1 LEYPEPN
8 GFTMTGNGS
17 QGSCAFNSFEVGID
31 SNGENNVFI
40 RGPGLVRRFNSD
52 GILVRGDHSSVEGVA
67 VTSICEN
74 GIAVVGSGDEVQGNS
89 VSRAALSFGEG
100 IEVGASGGH
109 RILNNEV
116 VGEGPFTIPSV
127 VTFRG
132 GIVADLAQLIISFQ
146 KTPFR
151 GIPEGE

>member
-1 LEYPEPN
+1 
-8 GFTMTGNGS
+8 MTGNGS

-31 SNGENNVFI
+31 TNGENNVFI
-40 RGPGLVRRFNSD
+40 QGPGLVRRFNSD
-52 GILVRGDHSSVEGVA
+52 GILVRGNHSSVEGVA

-74 GIAVVGSGDEVQGNS
+74 GIALGGSGNEVQGNS

-100 IEVGASGGH
+100 IEVGGSGGH

-116 VGEGPFTIPSV
+116 VGEGPFTIASV
-127 VTFRG
+127 VSFRG
-132 GIVADLAQLIISFQ
+132 ESLPILAQLIISFQ

-151 GIPEGE
+151 GIPQGE